1 MKLEKSLDNLLAAIE
16 AGQGSSIY
24 LLSGDLTVAEAQA
37 LRLAQALARRA
48 GPDTPVHSHR
58 RPAHLSQLFADLETF
73 SLFGDGKVVLVVD
86 SALLADKSAAADLI
100 DEAAALGGTS
110 GGGGTG
116 KKGAKNAAAATDELS
131 PAQREGASRLLQA
144 LHVFG
149 VDPRGKKP
157 EALLEGLPK
166 WAFQGGAALR
176 KKSPR
181 GRPAKEVAE
190 LIPGLAEL
198 LRLGLEHDLLGFAEG
213 DLAKLG
219 EMALRGLPD
228 RHFLIFAEASVAEDH
243 PVVAQLAKN
252 GSYVSLPRVTSDKS
266 GWQGLGSLAGELQ
279 QELGIGI
286 SADALAELARRTLRQ
301 KGDFGDRGTDP
312 ESTARL
318 AGEYRK
324 LASLAKG
331 QGKNRIEVGLVAE
344 AVQDRGEEDVW
355 QILDALG
362 QGKAEE
368 AVRRYRRLIEGADD
382 TVAARLSFFSLLASF
397 CRQLAAVGGMAR
409 RERVPGG
416 LRNYNQF
423 KDEWAPKLQKEP
435 PNGGKNPLA
444 GLHPYRLHR
453 AYLLACLLGRDELL
467 ELPWRVLETEMR
479 IKGESSEADA
489 AVGALLTRLAS
500 RPSSRS

>member
-1 MKLEKSLDNLLAAIE
+1 MLAAIE

-24 LLSGDLTVAEAQA
+24 LITGDLTMAEAQA
-37 LRLAQALARRA
+37 HRLAEALARRA
-48 GPDTPVHSHR
+48 GTAVQSHR
-58 RPAHLSQLFADLETF
+58 RPPNLSQLFADLETF
-73 SLFGDGKVVLVVD
+73 SLFGDGKVVLVID
-86 SALLADKSAAADLI
+86 SALLADKGSAAELI
-100 DEAAALGGTS
+100 DEAAATL
-110 GGGGTG
+110 
-116 KKGAKNAAAATDELS
+116 GAKPPQTGALAELS
-131 PAQREGASRLLQA
+131 AAHREGASRLLQA

-149 VDPRGKKP
+149 VDPRGKKA
-157 EALLEGLPK
+157 EAVLESLPK
-166 WAFQGGAALR
+166 WAFQGGAAVR

-181 GRPAKEVAE
+181 GRPAKEIAE
-190 LIPGLAEL
+190 MMPGLAL
-198 LRLGLEHDLLGFAEG
+198 LLETGLDHGLLGFAEG

-219 EMALRGLPD
+219 EMVERGLPD
-228 RHFLIFAEASVAEDH
+228 RHFLVFAEASVAEEH
-243 PVVAQLAKN
+243 PVVTQLAN
-252 GSYVSLPRVTSDKS
+252 SSSFVSLARITADK
-266 GWQGLGSLAGELQ
+266 GNWQGLGALAGELQ
-279 QELGIGI
+279 EELGVAI

-331 QGKNRIEVGLVAE
+331 QGKSRIEIGLVSE

-362 QGKAEE
+362 QGKSEE

-382 TVAARLSFFSLLASF
+382 TIAARLSFFSLLASF

-409 RERVPGG
+409 RERVPTG

-423 KDEWAPKLQKEP
+423 KEQWAPKLQRDP
-435 PNGGKNPLA
+435 PHGGKSPLA
-444 GLHPYRLHR
+444 GLHPYRLHK
-453 AYLLACLLGRDELL
+453 AYLLASVLGREELL

-500 RPSSRS
+500 RSRA

>member
-1 MKLEKSLDNLLAAIE
+1 VKLERSLDNLLAAIE

-37 LRLAQALARRA
+37 LRLAQAVARRA
-48 GPDTPVHSHR
+48 GPDTPVQSHR
-58 RPAHLSQLFADLETF
+58 RPAQLSQLFADLETF

-100 DEAAALGGTS
+100 DEAAGSLAGS
-110 GGGGTG
+110 AG
-116 KKGAKNAAAATDELS
+116 KKGAKNTATPDELS

-144 LHVFG
+144 LHIFG

-166 WAFQGGAALR
+166 WAFQGGAGLR

-190 LIPGLAEL
+190 IMPGLAEL
-198 LRLGLEHDLLGFAEG
+198 LRLGLEHELHGFAEG

-219 EMALRGLPD
+219 EMVERGLPD
-228 RHFLIFAEASVAEDH
+228 RHFLILAEASVAEDH
-243 PVVAQLAKN
+243 PVVAQLAKG
-252 GSYVSLPRVTSDKS
+252 GSYVALPRVTSDKG

-331 QGKNRIEVGLVAE
+331 QGRNRIEVGLVAE

-368 AVRRYRRLIEGADD
+368 AVRRYRRLIEGADEA
-382 TVAARLSFFSLLASF
+382 VAARLSFFSLLASF

-500 RPSSRS
+500 RPASRS

>member
-1 MKLEKSLDNLLAAIE
+1 MKLEKTLDGLLSAIE
-16 AGQGSSIY
+16 AGQGSSVY
-24 LLSGDLTVAEAQA
+24 LLTGDLTVAEAQA
-37 LRLAQALARRA
+37 GRLAEALARRA
-48 GPDTPVHSHR
+48 GPGTVVHSHR
-58 RPAHLSQLFADLETF
+58 RPTQLAQLFADLETF

-86 SALLADKSAAADLI
+86 SALLADKSAAAELI
-100 DEAAALGGTS
+100 DEAAASLTGG
-110 GGGGTG
+110 
-116 KKGAKNAAAATDELS
+116 KPAAGSLSELS
-131 PAQREGASRLLQA
+131 PAHREGASRLLQA
-144 LHVFG
+144 LHIFG

-157 EALLEGLPK
+157 EALLDALPK
-166 WAFQGGAALR
+166 WAFQGGATLR

-181 GRPAKEVAE
+181 GRPAKEAAE
-190 LIPGLAEL
+190 LVAGLAAL
-198 LRLGLEHDLLGFAEG
+198 LEAGLDHGLHGHAEG

-219 EMALRGLPD
+219 EMVERGLPE
-228 RHFLIFAEASVAEDH
+228 RHYLILAEGSVAEDH
-243 PVVAQLAKN
+243 PVVAQLN
-252 GSYVSLPRVTSDKS
+252 HSGSFVNLPKVTSDKN
-266 GWQGLGSLAGELQ
+266 GWQGLGSLAAELQ
-279 QELGIGI
+279 QELGVGI

-331 QGKNRIEVGLVAE
+331 QGKNRIELGLVAE

-382 TVAARLSFFSLLASF
+382 TIAARLSFFALLASF

-409 RERVPGG
+409 VQRVPGG
-416 LRNYNQF
+416 VRNYNQF
-423 KDEWAPKLQKEP
+423 KEEWAPRLQKDP
-435 PNGGKNPLA
+435 PHGGKNPLT

-453 AYLLACLLGRDELL
+453 AYLLASVLGQGELL
-467 ELPWRVLETEMR
+467 ELPWRVLETEMMV
-479 IKGESSEADA
+479 KGESSEADA

-500 RPSSRS
+500 RPASRH